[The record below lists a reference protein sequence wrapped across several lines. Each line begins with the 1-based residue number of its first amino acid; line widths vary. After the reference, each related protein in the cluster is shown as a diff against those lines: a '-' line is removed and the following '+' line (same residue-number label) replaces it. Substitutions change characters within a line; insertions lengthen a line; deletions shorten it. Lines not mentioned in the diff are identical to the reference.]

1 MAENEVIRK
10 KRIIDGEE
18 IEVIYQKLRQRP
30 APGEAAAR
38 ALAEGRRPVYMRD
51 GFGDFPELDQ
61 RTYEVCP
68 GIICEQDVM
77 IPMRDGT
84 KTYCDIFRPA
94 GQANVPVIIS
104 YSFYGKRACVDNPDV
119 EYGAFGVPE
128 GSFSKNAKFEGPDPE
143 YWCHHGYAVANY
155 DQRGVNNS
163 EGDIALS
170 SSFEGE
176 DAYDLVEFLAGL
188 EWCNGKVGF
197 SGNSGLAVIQWKAA
211 SERPPHLAC
220 IAPWEGTMDNYRQML
235 SVGGISECGF
245 NPYLF
250 GMMYGQGYMED
261 HYKMVLERPL
271 YDAYWADKVAKIE
284 NIDVPAYITG
294 GWNHFHLYGAVE
306 GFSGI
311 SSKEKWLR
319 IHREF
324 EWPDYYMRENLEDLK
339 MFFDRYLK
347 GVRNGW
353 ESTPRVRIDVMD
365 AYDRDHEIRRPAADF
380 PLPGTVY
387 KKLWLDAS
395 DGSMKAEPPAGDAKV
410 SYNADIGPA
419 AFEPRA
425 DGAFNM
431 HRESPPA
438 GDDRAVFDFCVP
450 YETEIIGNMRL
461 RLWAEADGNDDMD
474 LFVAVKKMDADGKWL
489 PVFVQGAPH
498 PGAPGRLRVSLRELD
513 EEKSTECRPFH
524 KLNDPQ
530 KLADGE
536 IVPVDIDI
544 WPTARIW
551 HAGEVI
557 RVEVMGYYERFD
569 WYEPFDFNTINKGRH
584 IIHTG
589 GNYDSW
595 LQIPETPE
603 AEL

>member
-1 MAENEVIRK
+1 MSENDIIRK
-10 KRIIDGEE
+10 KRIINGEE
-18 IEVIYQKLRQRP
+18 IEVIYQKLRSRP
-30 APGEAAAR
+30 SVGEAAAR
-38 ALAEGRRPVYMRD
+38 AIEEGRQPTYMRD
-51 GFGDFPELDQ
+51 GFGDFPELNP

-84 KTYCDIFRPA
+84 KTYCDIFRPE
-94 GQANVPVIIS
+94 GQTNIPVIVS
-104 YSFYGKRACVDNPDV
+104 YSFYGKRPCVDNPDV
-119 EYGAFGVPE
+119 EYGVFGVPY

-155 DQRGVNNS
+155 DQRGTNNS

-176 DAYDLVEFLAGL
+176 DAYDLVEFLAEL
-188 EWCNGKVGF
+188 EWCSGKVGF

-250 GMMYGQGYMED
+250 GMMYGPGYMED
-261 HYKMVLERPL
+261 HYRMVLERPF
-271 YDAYWADKVAKIE
+271 YDAYWADKVAKLE
-284 NIDVPAYITG
+284 NIEVPAYITG

-306 GFSGI
+306 GFSDI
-311 SSKEKWLR
+311 SSTEKWLR

-324 EWPDYYMRENLEDLK
+324 EWPDYYMHENLEDLK
-339 MFFDRYLK
+339 RFFDRYLK
-347 GVRNGW
+347 GIRNGW

-365 AYDRDHEIRRPAADF
+365 LYDHDYEIKRAADDF
-380 PLPGTVY
+380 PLPGTTY
-387 KKLWLDAS
+387 KKLWLDAL
-395 DGSMKAEPPAGDAKV
+395 DGTLKPEISTYEACV

-425 DGAFNM
+425 DGTFNM
-431 HRESPPA
+431 HRESPAA
-438 GDDRAVFDFCVP
+438 GDDRAIFDFSVSE
-450 YETEIIGNMRL
+450 ETEIIGNMKL
-461 RLWAEADGNDDMD
+461 HLWVEAEGNDDID
-474 LFVAVKKMDADGKWL
+474 LFVAIKKMSAEGKWL
-489 PVFVQGAPH
+489 PLNVQGHPH
-498 PGAPGRLRVSLRELD
+498 PGTPGRLRVSLRELD
-513 EEKSTECRPFH
+513 EEKSTEYRPFH
-524 KLNDPQ
+524 KLNNPQ
-530 KLADGE
+530 KLAE
-536 IVPVDIDI
+536 KEVVPVDIDI

-551 HAGEVI
+551 HPGEKI

-589 GNYDSW
+589 GKFDSF
-595 LQIPETPE
+595 LQIPYQVNKE
-603 AEL
+603 